1 MISQCRRPPA
11 RTPFRLCPASARLW
25 IRSAKNLPDDMQLE
39 VQYDSTEYVQETIK
53 EIIVTL
59 FMTLALVIFVCY
71 LFLQD
76 WRTTLVPTVAI
87 PVSLLGTFAALL
99 AVGYTIN
106 TLFALRTRPRYRYGR
121 RRRDRRRRT
130 RPVPYGTRQVRP
142 EDRYDTGHE
151 GRYRAYDGDYARL
164 PRHIRP
170 SRLHDGK
177 SRDRFTSSSP
187 SPSDSRSA
195 SRSSSP

>member
-1 MISQCRRPPA
+1 MSGVQEVMEQ
-11 RTPFRLCPASARLW
+11 
-25 IRSAKNLPDDMQLE
+25 IRANLPDDMKLE

-53 EIIVTL
+53 EIILTL

-106 TLFALRTRPRYRYGR
+106 TLSLFGL
-121 RRRDRRRRT
+121 
-130 RPVPYGTRQVRP
+130 VS
-142 EDRYDTGHE
+142 
-151 GRYRAYDGDYARL
+151 L
-164 PRHIRP
+164 
-170 SRLHDGK
+170 
-177 SRDRFTSSSP
+177 
-187 SPSDSRSA
+187 
-195 SRSSSP
+195 